1 MGKLEARN
9 IEKYFQHDGKPLK
22 TLDGIDL
29 NVQDGEFLCIVGPSG
44 CGKSTFLR
52 ITAGLEKPDN
62 GEILLDGKPLSS
74 TGPDRIMVFQEG
86 ALFPWLNV
94 QDNVEY
100 GLKIAGIP
108 KEKRNEISN
117 RYLDMMQLTQFATSF
132 TYQLSTGMKQR
143 VAIARA
149 LVMDPDVLLMDEPFA
164 ALDAQTR
171 DLLLVEMQ
179 LIWQKTKKTIVFVT
193 HNVAEAVMLGT
204 RVLVFSHRP
213 ATIKK
218 EVKIDYRRPR
228 VVEDENLLP
237 YIKKIL
243 AELRITHPKKPIKP
257 KRKKPIKLGDT
268 GTYQEKW
275 HTELDEHHQV
285 VKVSDVTGKVL
296 TPKEVKKEVEKN
308 EI

>member
-1 MGKLEARN
+1 
-9 IEKYFQHDGKPLK
+9 
-22 TLDGIDL
+22 LDGIDL
-29 NVQDGEFLCIVGPSG
+29 NVEDGEFVCIVGPSG
-44 CGKSTFLR
+44 CGKTTFLR
-52 ITAGLEKPDN
+52 IAAGLEKPDD
-62 GEILLDGKPLSS
+62 GQILLDNQPLNN

-108 KEKRNEISN
+108 KEKRNQISH
-117 RYLDMMQLTQFATSF
+117 RYLDLMQLTQFATSY

-149 LVMDPDVLLMDEPFA
+149 LVMEPDVLLMDEPFA

-204 RVLVFSHRP
+204 RVLVFTHRP
-213 ATIKK
+213 GRIKK
-218 EVKIDYRRPR
+218 EFKIDYKRPR
-228 VVEDENLLP
+228 ISEDENLLP
-237 YIKKIL
+237 YQQKIL
-243 AELRITHPKKPIKP
+243 AELRP
-257 KRKKPIKLGDT
+257 
-268 GTYQEKW
+268 
-275 HTELDEHHQV
+275 
-285 VKVSDVTGKVL
+285 
-296 TPKEVKKEVEKN
+296 EVKK
-308 EI
+308 